1 MPTRP
6 TSSNGADAPAL
17 QAFSK
22 AGYAYETIRR
32 KIIDGSYQPGDRLRL
47 SGLARELELSEMPV
61 REALR
66 LLQKDGLVLM
76 HLHRG
81 AEVARLSFEH
91 GRDVTEVRMTLER
104 AAVLAALP
112 HHDADSLAALQRQL
126 TGLERAA
133 SKAIPFAIKNRAFCT
148 ALFAPCPNAFL
159 RREIEELWDQVWQA
173 SSTSL
178 FDVMRQRVQA
188 TIDENR
194 ALLTHVQAGDTR
206 RVRAALDQRL
216 RNTLAAWDGAIAQ
229 SGGRNG

>member
-1 MPTRP
+1 MATP
-6 TSSNGADAPAL
+6 
-17 QAFSK
+17 AFSK

-47 SGLARELELSEMPV
+47 SSLARELELSEMPV

-112 HHDADSLAALQRQL
+112 HHDAASLAGVQRQL
-126 TGLERAA
+126 TELEHAA
-133 SKAIPFAIKNRAFCT
+133 GKAVRFALKNRAFCT

-159 RREIEELWDQVWQA
+159 RREIEALWDQVWQA

-194 ALLTHVQAGDTR
+194 ALLGYVQAGDAR

-216 RNTLAAWDGAIAQ
+216 RNTLAAWDGAIAR
-229 SGGRNG
+229 GGGPPG